1 MHCKG
6 EFTMKAYPASPSA
19 ALTPWHCSMLLDEG
33 GLRTQVIVDCVTE
46 PRDGFNV
53 RAFIPGTEKPNERVL
68 IHAHRDDGACSGAND
83 NGTGTVCI
91 MMLAEIM
98 SKLPQPA
105 RTIEFISTGSE
116 EGISDGMVQYS
127 TLPTVRRK

>member
-1 MHCKG
+1 MELLHAVGRGESEDTSHC
-6 EFTMKAYPASPSA
+6 
-19 ALTPWHCSMLLDEG
+19 
-33 GLRTQVIVDCVTE
+33 GLRD
-46 PRDGFNV
+46 
-53 RAFIPGTEKPNERVL
+53 RAQGL
-68 IHAHRDDGACSGAND
+68 IQCQGLHTWD
-83 NGTGTVCI
+83 TVCI